1 LFTHIQLWVAHDKKW
16 IKCEN
21 HLATFYWML
30 KVDKYVTCLN
40 QFIMLKYGMYDCIP
54 KPKMVV
60 KLTFVT
66 YIKYVMPSM
75 LIGDLIYLT

>member
-1 LFTHIQLWVAHDKKW
+1 
-16 IKCEN
+16 
-21 HLATFYWML
+21 ML